1 MSVQQQ
7 QQQQPSRLVLQL
19 CFAILLLLLESM
31 SPPKPSESPEA
42 NFYHILISKNPRK
55 KLQEAQNHN
64 RGNAQKTQ
72 GEEAAQR
79 SDAAMQRARDRKRK
93 RASAT
98 WHSLHERDDDLTRP
112 DPTKP
117 RVVSY
122 VAAENES
129 NHKRFFFC
137 SFQAPHLFPCGY
149 FKRI

>member
-1 MSVQQQ
+1 VL

-19 CFAILLLLLESM
+19 CFAILLLLLLLLENI

-42 NFYHILISKNPRK
+42 NFYHILTSKNPRK
-55 KLQEAQNHN
+55 KLQEAQNHTEAT
-64 RGNAQKTQ
+64 RKKTH
-72 GEEAAQR
+72 GEKAAQR

-98 WHSLHERDDDLTRP
+98 WHSLHERDDDPTRP

-129 NHKRFFFC
+129 NHKRFF
-137 SFQAPHLFPCGY
+137 SVLFRPPLISV
-149 FKRI
+149 RIF